1 MKRRY
6 TVNAINSELEIL
18 FSNEAKNI
26 KEVKNIIAE
35 LNGRYSF
42 TVVKNNKLVKRL
54 SSKSALE
61 ILKNF

>member
-18 FSNEAKNI
+18 FSNEAKTI